1 MMVQKK
7 PHAPNVSSHQK
18 IDAPISASNV
28 QYEIALN
35 MGTVQHSSQN
45 AKISQQIRYD
55 ASQQ

>member
-1 MMVQKK
+1 MAQKK

-35 MGTVQHSSQN
+35 MGTVQHSSLN
-45 AKISQQIRYD
+45 TKISQQVRYA
-55 ASQQ
+55 ASRQ